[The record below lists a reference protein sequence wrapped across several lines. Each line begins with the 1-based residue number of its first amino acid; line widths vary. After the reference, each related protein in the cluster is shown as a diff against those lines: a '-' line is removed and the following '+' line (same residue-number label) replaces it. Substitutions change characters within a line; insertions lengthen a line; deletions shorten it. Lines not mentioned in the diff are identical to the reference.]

1 MSLLSIHNPTHRAIW
16 GQCLG
21 DSIASHLSNRDP
33 LSTWLELQRQRKLP
47 YKRGHLSIY
56 AKQMIGLVDL
66 RLKHPSSSAL
76 EFRQLA
82 HDFFR
87 KNAAQTLLCRA
98 IKENQPYSN
107 PDLELAVRIG
117 PLATCFSDG
126 IEMLDV
132 MYALTKLF
140 STHPHSIVGSLIYA
154 TQSWNLSQ
162 ETPIKNT
169 DLFHFMRNWSTKTD
183 IPSETWWVFE
193 QAIRILEQEYPLQE
207 MLDFVNNISGQ
218 PKDTPPSPRQSL
230 SVLPLLF
237 QNTETELDWSHILYF
252 KGDVEILM
260 NLKGC
265 LLGLKHE
272 VPTWLAS
279 SLSHVKALQ
288 SYPIQQVE
296 PKEKQL
302 RLFDL

>member
-21 DSIASHLSNRDP
+21 DSIASHLPNLDP
-33 LSTWLELQRQRKLP
+33 LNTWVELQRQRKLP
-47 YKRGHLSIY
+47 YKRGQLSIY
-56 AKQMIGLVDL
+56 TKQMIGLVNL
-66 RLKHPSSSAL
+66 RLRSPSSSAL
-76 EFRQLA
+76 EFKQLA
-82 HDFFR
+82 HSFFR
-87 KNAAQTLLCRA
+87 KNSAQTLLCRA
-98 IKENQPYSN
+98 IKEDQPYSN
-107 PDLELAVRIG
+107 ADLELAVRLG

-126 IEMLDV
+126 FEMLDSI
-132 MYALTKLF
+132 YALTKLF
-140 STHPHSIVGSLIYA
+140 SIHPHSIVGTLIYTSQA
-154 TQSWNLSQ
+154 WNLSQ
-162 ETPIKNT
+162 ESPIENA

-230 SVLPLLF
+230 SILPLLF
-237 QNTETELDWSHILYF
+237 QDTETELDWSHILQF
-252 KGDVEILM
+252 KGDIEILM

-265 LLGLKHE
+265 LLGLQHE
-272 VPTWLAS
+272 IPTWLAS
-279 SLSHVKALQ
+279 SLSHIKSLQ
-288 SYPIQQVE
+288 AYPIQQVE
-296 PKEKQL
+296 PREKQL